1 MRISTLQAFNNGVTG
16 IQRNYA
22 NATRTQEQISTGN
35 RILTPADDPVASVRL
50 LQLEQ
55 QQNVLGQYNS
65 NLTAAK
71 NSLTQEEVSLN
82 SVNTILQ
89 RVREL
94 AVQAG
99 NGALSTED
107 RKSIAAE
114 LGEREDELLS
124 LMNTRNARG
133 EYLFSGFQ
141 GKTQP
146 FVRGADGS
154 YSYQGDEGQR
164 KLQIASS
171 LNIPI
176 SDNGKSIFE
185 NVINAG
191 RLDSAVTNILS
202 GSTLSISSPLVQDEV
217 AFSGDPSFPKAG
229 VGIHFTSATDYVVYD
244 LAEPPTAFPVAEGEA
259 DRILASG
266 TLDDNHDKSDTLTFR
281 GVQLQFDGVPVGGE
295 SIVVVPAVSS
305 SRTSSSIDGLPEALG
320 VRITDSVAFATA
332 FPSGRAGVTVSDDK
346 TKISLYNGVGTD
358 PVAEIEIDADESTAA
373 FLDRADEFLGSHG
386 LSANIRGTLPLP
398 PSGETLTVTVSRVSQ
413 EKQGILD
420 TIASLRSALEDPAT
434 GNTGVRDAVAVA
446 LTNLDH
452 GMVSVD
458 AARGNI
464 GARLNTI
471 DTTLT
476 DNEDV
481 ALVNKGVQAELREL
495 DYAEALSRLSMQ
507 TVILEAAQQSY
518 VKISGLSLF
527 NVMR

>member
-1 MRISTLQAFNNGVTG
+1 MRISTLQAFNNGVAG
-16 IQRNYA
+16 IQRNYS

-55 QQNVLGQYNS
+55 QQNVLSQYNS

-71 NSLTQEEVSLN
+71 NSLTQEEVTLN
-82 SVNTILQ
+82 SVNTVLQ

-99 NGALSTED
+99 NGALDPQD
-107 RKSIAAE
+107 RKAIAAE

-146 FVRGADGS
+146 FVRAADGS

-171 LNIPI
+171 LGIPI
-176 SDNGKSIFE
+176 SDNGKSIFQ
-185 NVINAG
+185 NVTDAG
-191 RLDSAVTNILS
+191 RLESQPAAPFPP
-202 GSTLSISSPLVQDEV
+202 GSTLAVSAPLVSDEV
-217 AFSGDPSFPKAG
+217 AFSGANGFP
-229 VGIHFTSATDYVVYD
+229 
-244 LAEPPTAFPVAEGEA
+244 
-259 DRILASG
+259 AS
-266 TLDDNHDKSDTLTFR
+266 
-281 GVQLQFDGVPVGGE
+281 GVQLQFNADGSYDVYELDNSGMPAAVPFADGTGLKMDGDSGNSDSLVFRGVTLQFDGAATGGE
-295 SIVVVPAVSS
+295 AVNITPKPSS
-305 SRTSSSIDGLPEALG
+305 SS
-320 VRITDSVAFATA
+320 AT
-332 FPSGRAGVTVSDDK
+332 
-346 TKISLYNGVGTD
+346 
-358 PVAEIEIDADESTAA
+358 
-373 FLDRADEFLGSHG
+373 
-386 LSANIRGTLPLP
+386 
-398 PSGETLTVTVSRVSQ
+398 Q
-413 EKQGILD
+413 QKQGILD
-420 TIASLRSALEDPAT
+420 TIANLRSSLENPST

-458 AARGNI
+458 QARGNI
-464 GARLNTI
+464 GARLNVI
-471 DTTLT
+471 ETTQT

-507 TVILEAAQQSY
+507 TVVLEAAQQSY
-518 VKISGLSLF
+518 VKIAGLSLF

>member
-1 MRISTLQAFNNGVTG
+1 MRISTLQAFNNGVAG
-16 IQRNYA
+16 LQRNYA

-55 QQNVLGQYNS
+55 QQNVLGQYNA

-71 NSLTQEEVSLN
+71 NSLTQEEVTLN
-82 SVNTILQ
+82 SVNTVLQ

-99 NGALSTED
+99 NGGLSAED

-114 LGEREDELLS
+114 LTEREDELLS

-146 FVRGADGS
+146 FVRDGEGS

-171 LNIPI
+171 LNIAI

-185 NVINAG
+185 NVTNAG
-191 RLDSAVTNILS
+191 RLEVDDPNSLGFPV
-202 GSTLSISSPLVQDEV
+202 SSPLVSDEV
-217 AFSGDPSFPKAG
+217 AFSNYRGIRIAFDPVVEGKYQVFGMPKDGGAEVSLG
-229 VGIHFTSATDYVVYD
+229 TSN
-244 LAEPPTAFPVAEGEA
+244 
-259 DRILASG
+259 
-266 TLDDNHDKSDTLTFR
+266 LDNDND
-281 GVQLQFDGVPVGGE
+281 
-295 SIVVVPAVSS
+295 
-305 SRTSSSIDGLPEALG
+305 
-320 VRITDSVAFATA
+320 
-332 FPSGRAGVTVSDDK
+332 SDDK
-346 TKISLYNGVGTD
+346 LVYGGVTLFVGGQPPTGSEILVQGKV
-358 PVAEIEIDADESTAA
+358 PVA
-373 FLDRADEFLGSHG
+373 
-386 LSANIRGTLPLP
+386 
-398 PSGETLTVTVSRVSQ
+398 

-420 TIASLRSALEDPAT
+420 TIANLRSALEEPT
-434 GNTGVRDAVAVA
+434 TSSGGVRDSVAVA

-452 GMVSVD
+452 GMISVD

-464 GARLNTI
+464 GARLNVI
-471 DTTLT
+471 ETTQT

-481 ALVNKGVQAELREL
+481 ALVNKAVQAELREL
-495 DYAEALSRLSMQ
+495 DYAEALSRLSFQ
-507 TVILEAAQQSY
+507 TILLEAAQQSY
-518 VKISGLSLF
+518 VKISGLNLF
-527 NVMR
+527 NAMR

>member
-1 MRISTLQAFNNGVTG
+1 MRISTIQAFNNGVTG
-16 IQRNYA
+16 IQRNYS

-55 QQNVLGQYNS
+55 QQNVLSQYDS

-71 NSLTQEEVSLN
+71 NSLTQEEVTLN
-82 SVNTILQ
+82 SVNTVLQ

-99 NGALSTED
+99 NGALDPQD

-171 LNIPI
+171 LGIPI

-185 NVINAG
+185 SVTNAG
-191 RLDSAVTNILS
+191 RLKSQPDAAFPTS
-202 GSTLSISSPLVQDEV
+202 STLSVSAPLVSDEV
-217 AFSGDPSFPKAG
+217 AFSGANGFPA
-229 VGIHFTSATDYVVYD
+229 
-244 LAEPPTAFPVAEGEA
+244 
-259 DRILASG
+259 
-266 TLDDNHDKSDTLTFR
+266 N
-281 GVQLQFDGVPVGGE
+281 GVQLQFNADGSYDIYELDSSGTPATVPLTDGTGLKMDDDPRKSDSLVFRGVTLQLDGAAAGGE
-295 SIVVVPAVSS
+295 AVN
-305 SRTSSSIDGLPEALG
+305 
-320 VRITDSVAFATA
+320 ITPTL
-332 FPSGRAGVTVSDDK
+332 SG
-346 TKISLYNGVGTD
+346 
-358 PVAEIEIDADESTAA
+358 
-373 FLDRADEFLGSHG
+373 
-386 LSANIRGTLPLP
+386 
-398 PSGETLTVTVSRVSQ
+398 SGEIQ
-413 EKQGILD
+413 QKQGILD
-420 TIASLRSALEDPAT
+420 TIANLRSALENPSN
-434 GNTGVRDAVAVA
+434 GNTDVRDAVAVA

-458 AARGNI
+458 QARGNI
-464 GARLNTI
+464 GARLNVIESTQ
-471 DTTLT
+471 T

-481 ALVNKGVQAELREL
+481 TLVNKGVQADLREL

-507 TVILEAAQQSY
+507 TVVLEAAQQSY
-518 VKISGLSLF
+518 VKIAGLSLF
-527 NVMR
+527 NKM

>member
-1 MRISTLQAFNNGVTG
+1 MRISTLQAFNNGVAG
-16 IQRNYA
+16 LQRNYA

-55 QQNVLGQYNS
+55 QQNVLSQYNA

-71 NSLTQEEVSLN
+71 NSLTQEEVTLN
-82 SVNTILQ
+82 SVNTVLQ

-99 NGALSTED
+99 NGALDPQD

-133 EYLFSGFQ
+133 EYLFAGFQ

-154 YSYQGDEGQR
+154 YSYEGDEGQR

-176 SDNGKSIFE
+176 SDNGKSVFE

-191 RLDSAVTNILS
+191 RLSAETTITPSAL
-202 GSTLSISSPLVQDEV
+202 TISDPLVSDEV
-217 AFSGDPSFPKAG
+217 AFAELGGMQIEFGASPNERSYTMTDGNG
-229 VGIHFTSATDYVVYD
+229 TTRTGI
-244 LAEPPTAFPVAEGEA
+244 
-259 DRILASG
+259 
-266 TLDDNHDKSDTLTFR
+266 LDDDPDAENKLVF
-281 GVQLQFDGVPVGGE
+281 G
-295 SIVVVPAVSS
+295 
-305 SRTSSSIDGLPEALG
+305 
-320 VRITDSVAFATA
+320 
-332 FPSGRAGVTVSDDK
+332 GVTLF
-346 TKISLYNGVGTD
+346 IGGT
-358 PVAEIEIDADESTAA
+358 
-373 FLDRADEFLGSHG
+373 
-386 LSANIRGTLPLP
+386 
-398 PSGETLTVTVSRVSQ
+398 PSPGETITLVSGNQ
-413 EKQGILD
+413 KQSILD
-420 TIASLRSALEDPAT
+420 TIANLRTALENPASS
-434 GNTGVRDAVAVA
+434 NTDIRDAVAVA

-464 GARLNTI
+464 GARLNVI
-471 DTTLT
+471 ETTQT

-481 ALVNKGVQAELREL
+481 TLVNKSVQAELKEL
-495 DYAEALSRLSMQ
+495 DYAEALSRLSFQ

-518 VKISGLSLF
+518 VKISGLNLF
-527 NVMR
+527 NAMR

>member
-55 QQNVLGQYNS
+55 QQSVLGQYNS

-71 NSLTQEEVSLN
+71 NSLTQEEVTLN
-82 SVNTILQ
+82 SVNTVLQ

-99 NGALSTED
+99 NGALDPQD
-107 RKSIAAE
+107 RKAISAE
-114 LGEREDELLS
+114 LGEREDELLA

-146 FVRGADGS
+146 FVRGSDGS

-185 NVINAG
+185 SVTNAG
-191 RLDSAVTNILS
+191 RLKTELS
-202 GSTLSISSPLVQDEV
+202 PQGGSTLSVSAPLIQDEV
-217 AFSGDPSFPKAG
+217 AFANFPNGGITITFGADNSYVITPDEAG
-229 VGIHFTSATDYVVYD
+229 ATD
-244 LAEPPTAFPVAEGEA
+244 L
-259 DRILASG
+259 SG
-266 TLDDNHDKSDTLTFR
+266 TLQGDPAKTRSVVFR
-281 GVQLQFDGVPVGGE
+281 GVVLQFDGLPAAGDE
-295 SIVVVPAVSS
+295 VVIGPKV
-305 SRTSSSIDGLPEALG
+305 
-320 VRITDSVAFATA
+320 
-332 FPSGRAGVTVSDDK
+332 
-346 TKISLYNGVGTD
+346 
-358 PVAEIEIDADESTAA
+358 DADGKPNA
-373 FLDRADEFLGSHG
+373 
-386 LSANIRGTLPLP
+386 
-398 PSGETLTVTVSRVSQ
+398 Q
-413 EKQGILD
+413 KQGILD
-420 TIASLRSALEDPAT
+420 TIANLRSALENPAT

-458 AARGNI
+458 EARGNI
-464 GARLNTI
+464 GARLNVI
-471 DTTLT
+471 ETTLT

-507 TVILEAAQQSY
+507 TVVLEAAQQSY

>member
-1 MRISTLQAFNNGVTG
+1 MRISTLQAFNNGVAG
-16 IQRNYA
+16 LQRNYA

-55 QQNVLGQYNS
+55 QQNVLGQYNA

-71 NSLTQEEVSLN
+71 NSLTQEEVTLN
-82 SVNTILQ
+82 SVNTVLQ

-99 NGALSTED
+99 NGGLSAED

-114 LGEREDELLS
+114 LTEREDELLS

-146 FVRGADGS
+146 FVRDGDGS

-176 SDNGKSIFE
+176 SDNGKSIFA
-185 NVINAG
+185 NVTNAG
-191 RLDSAVTNILS
+191 RLSVGPVIGAT
-202 GSTLSISSPLVQDEV
+202 GTSTLSVSAPLVSDEV
-217 AFSGDPSFPKAG
+217 AFAG
-229 VGIHFTSATDYVVYD
+229 
-244 LAEPPTAFPVAEGEA
+244 AEPFPPEGIELEFQADGKFVIYQLPRAVAPDTDTVLENGMA
-259 DRILASG
+259 MDS
-266 TLDDNHDKSDTLTFR
+266 DPKKSDKLVFR
-281 GVQLQFDGVPVGGE
+281 GVTVHLDGMPVGGE
-295 SIVVVPAVSS
+295 RVAVVPGTIESVDAS
-305 SRTSSSIDGLPEALG
+305 GN
-320 VRITDSVAFATA
+320 IT
-332 FPSGRAGVTVSDDK
+332 
-346 TKISLYNGVGTD
+346 
-358 PVAEIEIDADESTAA
+358 
-373 FLDRADEFLGSHG
+373 
-386 LSANIRGTLPLP
+386 RGPI
-398 PSGETLTVTVSRVSQ
+398 Q
-413 EKQGILD
+413 NKQGILD
-420 TIASLRSALEDPAT
+420 TIANLRSALEEPT
-434 GNTGVRDAVAVA
+434 TSSGGVRDAVAVA

-452 GMVSVD
+452 GMISVD

-464 GARLNTI
+464 GARLNVI
-471 DTTLT
+471 ETTQT

-481 ALVNKGVQAELREL
+481 TLVNKSVQAELREL
-495 DYAEALSRLSMQ
+495 DYAEALSRLSFQ

-518 VKISGLSLF
+518 VKISGLNLF
-527 NVMR
+527 NAMR